1 MLDAD
6 TMLAAAGKY
15 IGGNTQSERGCPMI
29 ILYGLDIW
37 AILVPLLTSRWQQAK
52 ASVTRFLR
60 RMGVLQ

>member
-1 MLDAD
+1 
-6 TMLAAAGKY
+6 
-15 IGGNTQSERGCPMI
+15 MI

-37 AILVPLLTSRWQQAK
+37 AILVPLLTPRWQQAK